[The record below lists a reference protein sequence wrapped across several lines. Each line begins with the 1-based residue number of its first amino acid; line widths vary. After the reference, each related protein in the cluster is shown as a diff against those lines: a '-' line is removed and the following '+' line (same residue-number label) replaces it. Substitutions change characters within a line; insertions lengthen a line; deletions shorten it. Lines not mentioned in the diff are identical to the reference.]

1 MMNYVQTKRQG
12 TDVMNH
18 RVIARDQILEKAMEI
33 ALREG
38 VDHVSIRKLASA
50 CGIAVGSVYN
60 YFPNKEALIAAVAE
74 QFWSA
79 ILTDQEKLYRK
90 GMSFTAF
97 LEQYYSF
104 LYGRLAQY
112 DKSWL
117 VQISGR
123 ESEQSVIRLL
133 KRVLLSDRRV
143 NGSIWNMELNE
154 DAFCRYAVINLMALL
169 QVGESNCRFFIFL
182 LEHLLYDV

>member
-1 MMNYVQTKRQG
+1 
-12 TDVMNH
+12 MNH
-18 RVIARDQILEKAMEI
+18 RVISKEQILEKAMEI

-38 VDHVSIRKLASA
+38 VDRVSIRKLAAA

-60 YFPNKEALIAAVAE
+60 YYPNKEALIAAVAE
-74 QFWSA
+74 RFWSG
-79 ILTDQEKLYRK
+79 ILADQEKLYRK
-90 GMSFTAF
+90 GISFTVF

-117 VQISGR
+117 MQISGR
-123 ESEQSVIRLL
+123 ESEKSVIRML
-133 KRVLLSDRRV
+133 KSVLLEDRRV

-154 DAFCRYAVINLMALL
+154 DAFCQYVVTNLMALL
-169 QVGESNCRFFIFL
+169 QVGESNCRFFLFL

>member
-1 MMNYVQTKRQG
+1 
-12 TDVMNH
+12 MNH
-18 RVIARDQILEKAMEI
+18 RVISKEQILEKAMEI

-38 VDHVSIRKLASA
+38 VDRVSIRKLAAA

-60 YFPNKEALIAAVAE
+60 YYPNKEALIAAVAE
-74 QFWSA
+74 RFWSG
-79 ILTDQEKLYRK
+79 ILTDQEKLYRR
-90 GMSFTAF
+90 GISFTAF

-112 DKSWL
+112 DKGWL
-117 VQISGR
+117 MQISGR
-123 ESEQSVIRLL
+123 ESEKNVIRML
-133 KRVLLSDRRV
+133 KSVLLEDRRV

-154 DAFCRYAVINLMALL
+154 DAFCQYVVTNLMALL
-169 QVGESNCRFFIFL
+169 QVGESNCRFFLFL